1 MDWCFSEPPKRRLI
15 QTSPLPRIVIGGAN
29 SYSDARGR
37 PVWEIAG
44 TMGRGRDFRGGG
56 TGRRPYQE
64 DDGAPPAAG
73 DIQQT
78 RPLPR
83 QSLPMEG
90 TAVDAIVKW
99 FNPDKGFGFAEIADG
114 SGDAF
119 LALKVVRALG
129 QETVPQGAKLSVFV
143 GQAQKGL
150 QITKILSIGDG
161 ITTSLPPNAAG
172 SGAQMTHA
180 QDSSDAVEM
189 FGTVKWFNSAKGMGF
204 VEVDGGGKDVFVHVS
219 LVKLAQLTDLA
230 EGQRVTMRVVE
241 THKGRQAVSIA
252 SAD

>member
-1 MDWCFSEPPKRRLI
+1 M
-15 QTSPLPRIVIGGAN
+15 
-29 SYSDARGR
+29 
-37 PVWEIAG
+37 WEIAG

-114 SGDAF
+114 SGDVF
-119 LALKVVRALG
+119 LSFKAVQALG
-129 QETVPQGAKLSVFV
+129 QETVPQGAKLSVLV
-143 GQAQKGL
+143 GQGKKGL
-150 QITKILSIGDG
+150 QITKILSIGDS
-161 ITTSLPPNAAG
+161 IAPAPNASSG
-172 SGAQMTHA
+172 SQLTHL

-204 VEVDGGGKDVFVHVS
+204 VEVDGGGKDVFVHIS
-219 LVKLAQLTDLA
+219 LVKFAQLTDLA